1 MSHKYE
7 HKNKR
12 LHRMVEG
19 DDDDDE
25 TSTRGGGPVV
35 KMAKFTCRKS
45 VQLPSNAAS
54 SAPEKK
60 SESKEARRTVSI
72 LAATEVTEGL
82 PGELPSAGAVDVG
95 PQQCTSVVQCSRPT
109 VTGQYCAEH
118 LSVHENLAV
127 LESTLPG
134 AGLGLFSARG
144 HSAGQ
149 IVGRYTGKRLQS
161 NAGEDAL
168 AGPYL
173 LAISAHEYIDAAAS
187 NTNPTRYINDGCSAD
202 LNNARLECRT
212 DGTVYVTMTAACRPG
227 EEILMSYGDEYWA
240 HSVESDVD
248 ALRMQA
254 SCISLDDEEEKV
266 DVAPFPRHMYA
277 SPTAALED
285 PLALT
290 PA

>member
-1 MSHKYE
+1 
-7 HKNKR
+7 
-12 LHRMVEG
+12 V
-19 DDDDDE
+19 
-25 TSTRGGGPVV
+25 
-35 KMAKFTCRKS
+35 
-45 VQLPSNAAS
+45 
-54 SAPEKK
+54 SAFFN
-60 SESKEARRTVSI
+60 
-72 LAATEVTEGL
+72 
-82 PGELPSAGAVDVG
+82 GA
-95 PQQCTSVVQCSRPT
+95 
-109 VTGQYCAEH
+109 
-118 LSVHENLAV
+118 
-127 LESTLPG
+127 
-134 AGLGLFSARG
+134 AGLGASVVPRWCLGLPFAASHTLQARIRAAPSHTERG
-144 HSAGQ
+144 AHRA
-149 IVGRYTGKRLQS
+149 QS